1 MASIC
6 GTHDPGS
13 MRSLQSIRAG
23 GIGRFAFAITLA
35 AYLFLFSWAALVHAY
50 AQDELVDAH
59 GCVIG
64 AWVQHASATDA
75 AAPSLATLVCLDDF
89 LQSARD
95 TIPHATVLGHASR
108 GPPLSAP

>member
-1 MASIC
+1 MVSIC

-59 GCVIG
+59 GCLIG
-64 AWVQHASATDA
+64 VWVQHANATDGA
-75 AAPSLATLVCLDDF
+75 AHPLAPLFCLGELIQPSSDVAF
-89 LQSARD
+89 
-95 TIPHATVLGHASR
+95 PKTVLSLTSR
-108 GPPLSAP
+108 GPPSHSS

>member
-1 MASIC
+1 VW
-6 GTHDPGS
+6 
-13 MRSLQSIRAG
+13 
-23 GIGRFAFAITLA
+23 
-35 AYLFLFSWAALVHAY
+35 YLLLFSSIALVHAY

-75 AAPSLATLVCLDDF
+75 SAPSLATLVRLNDF
-89 LQSARD
+89 LQSAHD
-95 TIPHATVLGHASR
+95 IVAQESVFGHASR

>member
-1 MASIC
+1 MK
-6 GTHDPGS
+6 
-13 MRSLQSIRAG
+13 SLHSIRT
-23 GIGRFAFAITLA
+23 GILGRSALAIALVW
-35 AYLFLFSWAALVHAY
+35 YLLLFSSIALVHAY

-75 AAPSLATLVCLDDF
+75 STPPLATLVCLNEFFPATHD
-89 LQSARD
+89 A
-95 TIPHATVLGHASR
+95 IPEAPLFGHAPR

>member
-1 MASIC
+1 MK
-6 GTHDPGS
+6 
-13 MRSLQSIRAG
+13 SLYFIRAG
-23 GIGRFAFAITLA
+23 IRGRSVLAIALVW
-35 AYLFLFSWAALVHAY
+35 YLLLFSSIALVHAY

-75 AAPSLATLVCLDDF
+75 SAPSLATLVCLNDF
-89 LQSARD
+89 LQSAHD
-95 TIPHATVLGHASR
+95 TVPQATVLGHASR

>member
-1 MASIC
+1 MVSIC

-23 GIGRFAFAITLA
+23 GIGQSVLAITLA

-50 AQDELVDAH
+50 AQGELVDAH

-64 AWVQHASATDA
+64 AWVQHASATDPVVPA
-75 AAPSLATLVCLDDF
+75 LAPDVVFVNLARPSCDLVRTPSVFVVAL
-89 LQSARD
+89 
-95 TIPHATVLGHASR
+95 R
-108 GPPLSAP
+108 GPPAPRS